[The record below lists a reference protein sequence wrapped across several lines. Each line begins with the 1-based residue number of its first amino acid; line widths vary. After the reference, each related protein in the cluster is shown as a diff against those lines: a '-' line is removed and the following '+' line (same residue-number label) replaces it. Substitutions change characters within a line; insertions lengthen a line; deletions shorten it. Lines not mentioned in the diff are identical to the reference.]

1 MFPSPAKKQRS
12 DVTPVG
18 TPVGTPT
25 FGTPTFGTPVGTPVG
40 THNNRR
46 NTFPPSPS
54 SPSSPLFNRSAP
66 AKPKRKSTE
75 NDDSEYRWFDLLFQI
90 RNNPDMPGEMKEF
103 IQKLDSGKT
112 IELSRE
118 KAKDSNHIFIDKKG
132 VTPRLVYKFI
142 PVKQYNNE
150 IRTYEALEAKYPR
163 DEYPRDKRIIHYLN
177 RVFSKLFE
185 GSGYG
190 VLVTE
195 YMYGLKPGNLLLVDD
210 GDTTSEKAKLQEVAK
225 KYLLDAGIKH
235 EDSEG
240 NLYSV
245 NGEFLWIDF
254 EDVEFEGDKGSSS
267 SSSSTRRKGLFGMM
281 GGKGKSR
288 RKIRRRKSH
297 GRKSRRK
304 NRAK

>member
-1 MFPSPAKKQRS
+1 M
-12 DVTPVG
+12 
-18 TPVGTPT
+18 
-25 FGTPTFGTPVGTPVG
+25 
-40 THNNRR
+40 
-46 NTFPPSPS
+46 
-54 SPSSPLFNRSAP
+54 
-66 AKPKRKSTE
+66 
-75 NDDSEYRWFDLLFQI
+75 
-90 RNNPDMPGEMKEF
+90 PDEMKEF

-112 IELSRE
+112 TELSRE
-118 KAKDSNHIFIDKKG
+118 KGKDSNHIFIDKKG

-142 PVKQYNNE
+142 PDERYNKE
-150 IRTYEALEAKYPR
+150 IRTYEALEAKYK
-163 DEYPRDKRIIHYLN
+163 DDKGIHYLK

-195 YMYGLKPGNLLLVDD
+195 YMDGLEPKNLLLVDD
-210 GDTTSEKAKLQEVAK
+210 GDTTSKNAILKAAAE
-225 KYLLDAGIKH
+225 KYLLGAGIKH

-267 SSSSTRRKGLFGMM
+267 SSTRRKGLFGL

-288 RKIRRRKSH
+288 RKIRGRKSHGRKSHGRKSH